1 MKTKFILS
9 LITALFF
16 GGISYLL
23 LLILKIPDA
32 LLYAIFAGLLF
43 YILLFLTMI
52 IYEKAVNHKYRK
64 FEKTITSPVFYKTN
78 GNFMLSG
85 DAITNANIYFCDDG
99 IIIAQFEEKPYK
111 TEIIPLEQIKDIR
124 YDDYGIH
131 LVIITNDE
139 KLYYITLENSH
150 EAVKAIMDKGW
161 F

>member
-1 MKTKFILS
+1 MKAKFILS

-16 GGISYLL
+16 GGAGYILM
-23 LLILKIPDA
+23 LILKVPNA
-32 LLYAIFAGLLF
+32 LLMAMFAGLLF
-43 YILLFLTMI
+43 YILLFVFMI
-52 IYEKAVNHKYRK
+52 IYEKGVNHKYKK

-85 DAITNANIYFCDDG
+85 DVITNATIYFCDDG
-99 IIIAQFEEKPYK
+99 IIIAQLVEKPYAVEK
-111 TEIIPLEQIKDIR
+111 IPLEYIKDVR

-139 KLYYITLENSH
+139 KLYYITIENSH
-150 EAVKAIMDKGW
+150 EAVKAILDKGW